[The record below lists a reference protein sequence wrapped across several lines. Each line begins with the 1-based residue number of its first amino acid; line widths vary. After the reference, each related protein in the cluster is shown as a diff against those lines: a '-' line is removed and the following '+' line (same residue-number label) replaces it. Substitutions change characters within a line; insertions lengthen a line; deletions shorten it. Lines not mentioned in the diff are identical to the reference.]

1 MDKSIPLSMSMV
13 HTIALMLKP
22 IADHFTY
29 TIRSGVAAGLRRT
42 GGFSFLPRSVSD
54 EEHFYMSLDLA
65 GKVFYDIGTYEG
77 IISLFAARAVGPQGT
92 LVIVEPNPEC
102 FRRTRHNLDLN
113 QFRCKIIPRNVALG
127 AKRGSARMWLPSRD
141 NSRSTLNDE
150 LASSYAESGEKC
162 GEFEV
167 QVDTLDDM
175 IEDGLPV
182 PQFVK
187 IDTECHEFDVLRGAE
202 RTLRR
207 HGPELM
213 IEIHGTTHE
222 HWIRNRQNV
231 QRLVTDCGYSVF
243 DLHLKPVLETD
254 LGTYLYCKSA

>member
-1 MDKSIPLSMSMV
+1 MDKSIPLSTSMV
-13 HTIALMLKP
+13 HILTLMLKP
-22 IADHFTY
+22 
-29 TIRSGVAAGLRRT
+29 RSLHLYHPFRRGCGPEAHRGVLFPSPLGRRRRTLLHVAGPGGAGLLRHWNLR
-42 GGFSFLPRSVSD
+42 GDHLALGSPRSWSP
-54 EEHFYMSLDLA
+54 
-65 GKVFYDIGTYEG
+65 
-77 IISLFAARAVGPQGT
+77 RT

-113 QFRCKIIPRNVALG
+113 QFRCRIIPRDVALG
-127 AKRGSARMWLPSRD
+127 AKRGSARMRLPSRD
-141 NSRSTLNDE
+141 NARSTLNDE
-150 LASSYAESGEKC
+150 LASWYAESGEKC

-207 HGPELM
+207 HRPELM
-213 IEIHGTTHE
+213 VEIHGTTHE

-231 QRLVTDCGYSVF
+231 QRFVTDCGYSVF